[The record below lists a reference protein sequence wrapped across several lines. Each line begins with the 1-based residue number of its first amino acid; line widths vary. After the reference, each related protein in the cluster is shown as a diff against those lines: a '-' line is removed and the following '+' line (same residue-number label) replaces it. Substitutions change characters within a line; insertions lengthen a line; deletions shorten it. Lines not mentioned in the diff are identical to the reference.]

1 LPNDGLSTLRNI
13 VDEYSEV
20 PKAKSS
26 CCFKKTKEK
35 KSLSIKYDL
44 SDESLEMKNN
54 LSNFKKF
61 KISYFKNEENFR
73 KAFNLD
79 EFKIKLEQE
88 LVKKLASII
97 DKKEIVDKLN
107 DEVDKYSPL
116 FNVNKIISKQER
128 KIKRQN
134 KKLNAI
140 DDSKTL
146 DECIICM
153 ENERSVIFYPCLH
166 FVCCSSCGISK
177 IQIECPSCLS
187 KIENKQVINF

>member
-1 LPNDGLSTLRNI
+1 MLRI
-13 VDEYSEV
+13 IIEEYYEI

-26 CCFKKTKEK
+26 CCFKKIKEK
-35 KSLSIKYDL
+35 KSLSNKYDL
-44 SDESLEMKNN
+44 SDESLEMKNIF
-54 LSNFKKF
+54 SKFKKF
-61 KISYFKNEENFR
+61 KISYFKDEENFR

-79 EFKIKLEQE
+79 QFKIKLEQE

-97 DKKEIVDKLN
+97 DKKEIIDKLN
-107 DEVDKYSPL
+107 DEVDQYSSL
-116 FNVNKIISKQER
+116 FNINKMISRQER

-134 KKLNAI
+134 KKLNSF

-177 IQIECPSCLS
+177 IQIDCPSCLS